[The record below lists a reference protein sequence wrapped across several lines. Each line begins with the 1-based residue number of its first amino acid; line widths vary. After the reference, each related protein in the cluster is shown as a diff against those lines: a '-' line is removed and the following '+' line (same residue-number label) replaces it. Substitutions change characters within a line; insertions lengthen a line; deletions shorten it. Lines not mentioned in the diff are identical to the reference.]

1 MSAALNR
8 LWSTRIGT
16 ECRSDGQPRATAVCA
31 AFGSQGSQRMS
42 LRKCRLRSRLRAEL
56 TLARL
61 IWALGLTGDIQHGA
75 DAVGC
80 MKLGDPVVDGV
91 QGQAMADHSF

>member
-1 MSAALNR
+1 
-8 LWSTRIGT
+8 
-16 ECRSDGQPRATAVCA
+16 
-31 AFGSQGSQRMS
+31 MS

-80 MKLGDPVVDGV
+80 MKLGDPVVDG
-91 QGQAMADHSF
+91 A